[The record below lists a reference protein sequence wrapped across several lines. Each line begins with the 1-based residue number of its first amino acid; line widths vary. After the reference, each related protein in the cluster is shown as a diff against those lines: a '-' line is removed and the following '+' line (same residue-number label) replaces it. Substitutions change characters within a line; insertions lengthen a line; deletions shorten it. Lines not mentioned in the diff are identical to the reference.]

1 MSCTQSDF
9 NIKAGMSCTQS
20 DFIQPKKFGYA
31 YQIVELL
38 MLQEA
43 SWVCPSKELLSLDK
57 TLPLNLALLLALLE
71 VLDHPITVFCDRFF
85 FLFVCLKIC
94 LVILHVVLLVQFGI
108 FLLCEIL
115 FEVGLIAFRSSI
127 K

>member
-85 FLFVCLKIC
+85 SSSFVLRSA
-94 LVILHVVLLVQFGI
+94 LLSFMS
-108 FLLCEIL
+108 F
-115 FEVGLIAFRSSI
+115 SSSNLASS
-127 K
+127 